1 MNTDEVQDYL
11 EVIKRP
17 MDYSTIALRLEL
29 AAYGSESEQSSIN
42 GVDANMDPM
51 EVILLNVLCDVD
63 QVHQVRIEFVF
74 ASFSIACIFLSH
86 QPLFLHFHRIVLSTI
101 SKTRHFIVLAL
112 SNIKSGIPILKSTS
126 KSASWDQ

>member
-1 MNTDEVQDYL
+1 
-11 EVIKRP
+11 

-63 QVHQVRIEFVF
+63 QVHQN
-74 ASFSIACIFLSH
+74 C
-86 QPLFLHFHRIVLSTI
+86 
-101 SKTRHFIVLAL
+101 FIY
-112 SNIKSGIPILKSTS
+112 NLKD
-126 KSASWDQ
+126 SAFYRAGVVQHKKWNSYFE